1 MNEDLMKKLEVVGE
15 NKAFQDALNQVE
27 SVEDARKVLDRFGIQ
42 MSESDFNEV
51 ISLVKKSADELS
63 EESLEGVAGGR
74 KLFGVVTVP
83 AVPITLVNWVFKKL
97 FGR

>member
-15 NKAFQDALNQVE
+15 NKAFQDALNQV
-27 SVEDARKVLDRFGIQ
+27 
-42 MSESDFNEV
+42 
-51 ISLVKKSADELS
+51 
-63 EESLEGVAGGR
+63 ESLEGVAGGR

-97 FGR
+97 Y